1 MTNSTQFMWGF
12 YNKLLNKDPYISL
25 LITTRISWRCLF
37 VAHLAHLALGKH
49 PAFQPAHGFP
59 PRRSRRHSFDRCGDP
74 YSTLGEKGV
83 TSIAGGYPDVFQ
95 LALTEV
101 LPSTFFQIWKL
112 RSLFFFQNKGLLKGQ
127 NGNHTIIQ
135 KPNQIISWGLVWGIF
150 AQRSFHISV
159 AACVLRKRTQSA
171 CHGRQPFHRTPARL
185 LSGRAFCVPRKM
197 NFLTEGKQEDGNGW
211 S

>member
-112 RSLFFFQNKGLLKGQ
+112 RSLFFFSKQGPFERTKRKSHHHPKTKS
-127 NGNHTIIQ
+127 NHFLGFSLGHLCPTLF
-135 KPNQIISWGLVWGIF
+135 PYF
-150 AQRSFHISV
+150 R
-159 AACVLRKRTQSA
+159 CRLRFKETNAICMPWSTA
-171 CHGRQPFHRTPARL
+171 LSSYTCTPPIGTR
-185 LSGRAFCVPRKM
+185 
-197 NFLTEGKQEDGNGW
+197 FLCTSEDEFSN
-211 S
+211 